1 MELTRPSWTF
11 GLTDYELAQA
21 ALAAFG
27 GKGEEIQYDY
37 RAAGMIQGIF
47 IAATFL
53 LFFEFVYM
61 QYGFSVIWVVFDC
74 DGNIKAKTGI

>member
-1 MELTRPSWTF
+1 MRAGAVYTLAELTRPSWTF

-53 LFFEFVYM
+53 LFLKFICL
-61 QYGFSVIWVVFDC
+61 QFDSMSLC
-74 DGNIKAKTGI
+74 HLDVL